1 MQIWQ
6 KDGILLSCL
15 KCFDKVSSFFAI
27 PLLTSIIN
35 FSVSLCSSDVLKT
48 PVFQNPDCRKISVIS
63 VNGGVFNRKFSM
75 AWLQWIYAESL
86 KSHRN
91 LSHRKYFYRK
101 TVNNVY
107 VLYARSLCTHS
118 NNQIYV
124 CIHPDLISPITP
136 FLPITLYHPFPHF
149 PNTPWL
155 NMHGSFS
162 FVLPRRGSKFHAA
175 MCGFQFIW
183 TPRFLSN
190 IIPAHGFPYIYQEK
204 KS

>member
-1 MQIWQ
+1 M
-6 KDGILLSCL
+6 LFR
-15 KCFDKVSSFFAI
+15 CFEDTSF
-27 PLLTSIIN
+27 PKSRLPENLGN
-35 FSVSLCSSDVLKT
+35 FCKRRSVQ
-48 PVFQNPDCRKISVIS
+48 PKIFNGLITVDIRWIAEIS
-63 VNGGVFNRKFSM
+63 PKFISPK
-75 AWLQWIYAESL
+75 I
-86 KSHRN
+86 
-91 LSHRKYFYRK
+91 FYRK